1 MISNQQLDST
11 TSNSGGR
18 DSPGTATST
27 AKSSRRDSLTD
38 KVVIPTQSQLQQKQQ
53 STQMQ
58 VPKATAF
65 EIPANNTNRRLVL
78 HNWKQFVDIMKFI
91 FVFNSNDNEFYTEIK
106 IIFSKTKKK

>member
-1 MISNQQLDST
+1 MTSNQQLDST

-65 EIPANNTNRRLVL
+65 EIPANNTNRRLV
-78 HNWKQFVDIMKFI
+78 DCI
-91 FVFNSNDNEFYTEIK
+91 TP
-106 IIFSKTKKK
+106 

>member
-1 MISNQQLDST
+1 MTSNQQLDST

-38 KVVIPTQSQLQQKQQ
+38 KIVIPTQSPP
-53 STQMQ
+53 QMQ

-65 EIPANNTNRRLVL
+65 EIPANSTNRRLVRSIPCNL
-78 HNWKQFVDIMKFI
+78 QMKI
-91 FVFNSNDNEFYTEIK
+91 FELKFYW
-106 IIFSKTKKK
+106 

>member
-1 MISNQQLDST
+1 MISNQQLDSA

-38 KVVIPTQSQLQQKQQ
+38 KVVIPTQSQLQQQQQQQQTNNQVLPQ

-65 EIPANNTNRRLVL
+65 EIPANNSIRRCEFRFSFLQNNV
-78 HNWKQFVDIMKFI
+78 KF
-91 FVFNSNDNEFYTEIK
+91 
-106 IIFSKTKKK
+106 

>member
-38 KVVIPTQSQLQQKQQ
+38 KVVIPTQSQIQQKQQ
-53 STQMQ
+53 STQMQVQ

-65 EIPANNTNRRLVL
+65 EIPANNANRRSVS
-78 HNWKQFVDIMKFI
+78 HNCKQFICHDIDILFLI
-91 FVFNSNDNEFYTEIK
+91 FQF
-106 IIFSKTKKK
+106 

>member
-1 MISNQQLDST
+1 MISNQQLDSA

-38 KVVIPTQSQLQQKQQ
+38 KIVIPTQSQLQQKQQ
-53 STQMQ
+53 TNNQMLPQSIQMQ

-65 EIPANNTNRRLVL
+65 EIPSNNTNRRCVSTFQ
-78 HNWKQFVDIMKFI
+78 QF
-91 FVFNSNDNEFYTEIK
+91 
-106 IIFSKTKKK
+106 

>member
-65 EIPANNTNRRLVL
+65 EIPANRRLVC
-78 HNWKQFVDIMKFI
+78 KIAS
-91 FVFNSNDNEFYTEIK
+91 NSFFREIQS
-106 IIFSKTKKK
+106 FF

>member
-53 STQMQ
+53 STNQMQPQPTQMQ
-58 VPKATAF
+58 VPKAKAF
-65 EIPANNTNRRLVL
+65 EIPVNDSNRRLV
-78 HNWKQFVDIMKFI
+78 Q
-91 FVFNSNDNEFYTEIK
+91 
-106 IIFSKTKKK
+106 

>member
-1 MISNQQLDST
+1 MINNQQLDSA

-38 KVVIPTQSQLQQKQQ
+38 KVVIPTQSQLQQQQQQQQTNNQVLPQQ
-53 STQMQ
+53 STEFQ

-65 EIPANNTNRRLVL
+65 EIPANNAIRRCILKEK
-78 HNWKQFVDIMKFI
+78 HI
-91 FVFNSNDNEFYTEIK
+91 S
-106 IIFSKTKKK
+106 

>member
-1 MISNQQLDST
+1 MISNHQLDSA

-38 KVVIPTQSQLQQKQQ
+38 KVIIPTQSQIQQKQQ
-53 STQMQ
+53 TTNQVLSPPPQ

-65 EIPANNTNRRLVL
+65 EIPPNNANRRLVSAQII
-78 HNWKQFVDIMKFI
+78 NKF
-91 FVFNSNDNEFYTEIK
+91 FLNLKKTH
-106 IIFSKTKKK
+106 SKLTVCN

>member
-1 MISNQQLDST
+1 MINNQQLDSA

-38 KVVIPTQSQLQQKQQ
+38 KIIIPTQSQIQQQEQSTTNQVQNSPQ

-58 VPKATAF
+58 VPKGTAF
-65 EIPANNTNRRLVL
+65 EIPTANRRC
-78 HNWKQFVDIMKFI
+78 
-91 FVFNSNDNEFYTEIK
+91 VFTFTVSTI
-106 IIFSKTKKK
+106 

>member
-1 MISNQQLDST
+1 MINNQQLDSA

-38 KVVIPTQSQLQQKQQ
+38 KVIIPTQSQIQQQQQSTTNQVQNLPQ

-58 VPKATAF
+58 VPKGTAF
-65 EIPANNTNRRLVL
+65 EIPAVNTNRRCVYS
-78 HNWKQFVDIMKFI
+78 H
-91 FVFNSNDNEFYTEIK
+91 S
-106 IIFSKTKKK
+106 